1 MKFKVVFAFIYSVL
15 CFSVSAQQ
23 SKKLIIPEGTIIR
36 VKSVADIT
44 SKTAHEGDLVD
55 FITAEELQIDG
66 VVVVKENA
74 RVSAN
79 IEDAEQAKSL
89 GKQGSLTLKFS
100 NVKSVNGI
108 NIPLRAVR
116 GATEGK
122 STIGATV
129 ALSVVLSPLFLLKK
143 GKEIKI
149 PAGKLMEAYVSRD
162 TEINFEN
169 K

>member
-1 MKFKVVFAFIYSVL
+1 MRLKAFIIITFLFLNTLV
-15 CFSVSAQQ
+15 FGQEA
-23 SKKLIIPEGTIIR
+23 KKITIPEGTIVV
-36 VKSVADIT
+36 VKSIADIS
-44 SKTAHEGDLVD
+44 SKTAREGDLLD
-55 FITAEELQIDG
+55 FITAEDILIDG
-66 VVVVKENA
+66 VVVIKENA

-79 IEDAEQAKSL
+79 VEDAEHAKSL
-89 GKQGSLTLKFS
+89 GKQGSLTIKFS
-100 NVKSVNGI
+100 NVKAANGV

-116 GATEGK
+116 GSSEGK

-162 TEINFEN
+162 MELNIT